1 MKIHFMTPCYG
12 GQITEVC
19 FSSYLQFLVMGIK
32 NKIDFQID
40 TLSNESNVNRARN
53 SCAAKFLV
61 GDATHL
67 MFVDADIQ
75 FEASSIVKLITAEK
89 DIIGAIYPQKVL
101 PPKMVVNT
109 IPDGKVEGDLME
121 VGTLGTGFMLIKRTV
136 FEKMI
141 ESGVQKYHDDIG
153 LSAEADDNQY
163 DFFNCTID
171 SQGRYLTE
179 DWSFC
184 AKWRELGG
192 EIWID
197 KSIPLAHMGAH
208 KFLPTTEYLERK
220 EFKEDLELVM
230 TNGEQEVIIK

>member
-1 MKIHFMTPCYG
+1 MTPCYG
-12 GQITEVC
+12 GSITEVC
-19 FSSYLQFLVMGIK
+19 FSSYLQWTILAMQNNLNFT
-32 NKIDFQID
+32 ID

-53 SCAAKFLV
+53 SCAAKFLA

-75 FEASSIVKLITAEK
+75 FRAEDIVKLVAHDKNIV
-89 DIIGAIYPQKVL
+89 GGIYPQKTL

-109 IPDGKVEGDLME
+109 LDNGRCEGDLVE

-136 FEKMI
+136 FTQMI
-141 ESGVQKYHDDIG
+141 EAGAQKYTDAIG
-153 LSAEADDNQY
+153 LSSVENDNQF

-184 AKWRELGG
+184 RRWRELGG
-192 EIWID
+192 TIWAD
-197 KSIPLAHMGAH
+197 TSIPLVHVGYFRFNPDM
-208 KFLPTTEYLERK
+208 EQI
-220 EFKEDLELVM
+220 
-230 TNGEQEVIIK
+230 NGNS

>member
-19 FSSYLQFLVMGIK
+19 FSSYLQWTILALQNNLNFTV
-32 NKIDFQID
+32 D

-53 SCAAKFLV
+53 SCAAKFLA

-75 FEASSIVKLITAEK
+75 FVPADIVKLISHNK
-89 DIIGAIYPQKVL
+89 DIVGGIYPQKTL

-109 IPDGKVEGDLME
+109 LDNAQRDGDLVQ
-121 VGTLGTGFMLIKRTV
+121 VGTLGTGFMMIKREV
-136 FEKMI
+136 FTKMI
-141 ESGVQKYHDDIG
+141 DAGAQAYLDDIG
-153 LSAEADDNQY
+153 LSPEENAKQY

-171 SQGRYLTE
+171 SRGRYLTE

-184 AKWRELGG
+184 RKWRAMGG
-192 EIWID
+192 DIWADTSVALTHVGYYRFQPDMEQI
-197 KSIPLAHMGAH
+197 
-208 KFLPTTEYLERK
+208 
-220 EFKEDLELVM
+220 
-230 TNGEQEVIIK
+230 NGRD

>member
-12 GQITEVC
+12 GNISEVT
-19 FSSYLQFLVMGIK
+19 FSSYLQWTILAMQNDLAFS
-32 NKIDFQID
+32 ID

-53 SCAAKFLV
+53 SCAAKFLG
-61 GDATHL
+61 GDCTHL

-75 FEASSIVKLITAEK
+75 FRATDIVKLANANK
-89 DIIGAIYPQKVL
+89 DIVGGVYPQKTM

-109 IPDGKVEGDLME
+109 ISNGAVEGDLVE

-136 FEKMI
+136 FEQMI
-141 ESGVQKYHDDIG
+141 AAGATKYTDDIG
-153 LSAEADDNQY
+153 LSEQDNNHQY

-184 AKWRELGG
+184 REWRRLGG
-192 EIWID
+192 QIWAD
-197 KSIPLAHMGAH
+197 TTIPLVHVGYH
-208 KFLPTTEYLERK
+208 RFQPDTEILASYGNR
-220 EFKEDLELVM
+220 
-230 TNGEQEVIIK
+230 

>member
-1 MKIHFMTPCYG
+1 MTPCYG

-19 FSSYLQFLVMGIK
+19 FSSYLQWTILALQNNLNFTV
-32 NKIDFQID
+32 D

-53 SCAAKFLV
+53 SCAAKFLA

-75 FEASSIVKLITAEK
+75 FNPADIVKLVAHNK
-89 DIIGAIYPQKVL
+89 DIVGGIYPQKTL

-109 IPDGKVEGDLME
+109 LDNAKRDGDLVQ
-121 VGTLGTGFMLIKRTV
+121 VGTLGTGFMLIKRDV
-136 FEKMI
+136 FTKMI
-141 ESGVQKYHDDIG
+141 DAGAQAYTDNIG
-153 LSAEADDNQY
+153 LSPEENAKQY

-184 AKWRELGG
+184 RKWRAMGG
-192 EIWID
+192 DIWADTSVALTHVGYYRFQPDMEQI
-197 KSIPLAHMGAH
+197 
-208 KFLPTTEYLERK
+208 
-220 EFKEDLELVM
+220 
-230 TNGEQEVIIK
+230 NGRD

>member
-19 FSSYLQFLVMGIK
+19 FSSYLQWTILALQ
-32 NKIDFQID
+32 NDLDFEID

-53 SCAAKFLV
+53 SCAAKFLA

-75 FEASSIVKLITAEK
+75 FHAEDIVKLAGHDK
-89 DIIGAIYPQKVL
+89 DIVGGIYPQKTL

-109 IPDGKVEGDLME
+109 LNNGKREGDLVE
-121 VGTLGTGFMLIKRTV
+121 VGTLGTGFMLIKRGV
-136 FEKMI
+136 FERMI
-141 ESGVQKYHDDIG
+141 DQGTQKYTDDIG
-153 LSAEADDNQY
+153 LCY

-171 SQGRYLTE
+171 SAGRYLTE

-184 AKWRELGG
+184 RRWRQVGG
-192 EIWID
+192 TVWAD
-197 KSIPLAHMGAH
+197 TTVALAHVGYHRFQPCMGAI
-208 KFLPTTEYLERK
+208 EIG
-220 EFKEDLELVM
+220 D
-230 TNGEQEVIIK
+230 N

>member
-1 MKIHFMTPCYG
+1 MKIHFCTPCYG

-19 FSSYLQFLVMGIK
+19 FSSYLQWTILALQ
-32 NKIDFQID
+32 NNLDFMVD

-53 SCAAKFLV
+53 SCAAKFLS

-75 FEASSIVKLITAEK
+75 FNPQDIVKLVAHDK
-89 DIIGAIYPQKVL
+89 DIVGGIYPQKTL

-109 IPDGKVEGDLME
+109 LNNGACEGDLVE
-121 VGTLGTGFMLIKRTV
+121 VGTLGTGFMLIKRAV
-136 FEKMI
+136 FERMI
-141 ESGVQKYHDDIG
+141 DAGAQKYTDAIG
-153 LSAEADDNQY
+153 LSTVENDHQY

-184 AKWRELGG
+184 RKWRELGG
-192 EIWID
+192 AIWAD
-197 KSIPLAHMGAH
+197 TSIALAHVGYYRFQPDMRQIHG
-208 KFLPTTEYLERK
+208 
-220 EFKEDLELVM
+220 
-230 TNGEQEVIIK
+230 NS